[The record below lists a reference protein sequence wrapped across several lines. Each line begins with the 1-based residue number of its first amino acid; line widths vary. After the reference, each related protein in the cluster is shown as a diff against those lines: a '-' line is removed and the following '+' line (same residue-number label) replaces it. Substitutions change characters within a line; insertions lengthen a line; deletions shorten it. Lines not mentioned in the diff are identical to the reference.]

1 MRLTIFWTG
10 LLATIL
16 CTSSGPQSVA
26 AEAPTGLRKDNVL
39 WRSHFVGGTRLE
51 GDANAA
57 RWVKLAATPVAQQLR
72 EQTLR
77 KLATTPFRVLQDKM
91 PAGAKDQAESWQP
104 LLADL
109 LRAESFVEWRG
120 TSNRTDQFA
129 LAIKLPDDR
138 AKVWSANLGTVLK
151 AWTGIAPV
159 PFTQG
164 NVSGWQLRKH
174 DPPNLFGVARVGT
187 WVVVGAGQD
196 AMSLFNAFI
205 GSLKTSAAPFA
216 TDAAVWGE
224 VWADWPQL
232 EAHLPFPMPVHPPQT
247 HLTIT
252 GKDDSLRLNGGLE
265 FDRSLNWNPKAWRIP
280 EAFMREP
287 LISFTAA
294 RGVAS
299 VLRQDDFL
307 SQWKFKS
314 VPDEVYVWALDRVP
328 FATFVAAP
336 TTDAAG
342 QMRSVG
348 PDLQTRYNP
357 LLESRRMGTLQIS
370 SNQEAIRWNG
380 LPLVKPHLGAA
391 KDSSGE
397 FLFGGMFPN
406 PPKTKPLPEELLGQI
421 KGHKTLAYYDW
432 EVTEPRLKQWK
443 ILSQIYRLLSHQPPL
458 TTNMLAV
465 QWLTS
470 VTTNLGNTV
479 TELNVSGDRQMTLTR
494 KAPIGLTAFELVAL
508 TTWLESPNFPFS
520 APAPAA
526 PRSAVPAARVK
537 PKP

>member
-10 LLATIL
+10 LLTTIL
-16 CTSSGPQSVA
+16 CTSSGAQL
-26 AEAPTGLRKDNVL
+26 AEADAPLGLRKDNVL
-39 WRSHFVGGTRLE
+39 WRSHFVGGIRLE

-57 RWVKLAATPVAQQLR
+57 RWVKLAAAPVAQQLR
-72 EQTLR
+72 DQTLS

-91 PAGAKDQAESWQP
+91 PAGAKDQAEAWQP

-120 TSNRTDQFA
+120 TSNRTDQFV

-174 DPPNLFGVARVGT
+174 DPPNLFGVARVGP

-205 GSLKTSAAPFA
+205 GSLKTGAAPFA
-216 TDAAVWGE
+216 VDAAVWGE

-232 EAHLPFPMPVHPPQT
+232 AAHLPFPLPVHPPQT

-252 GKDDSLRLNGGLE
+252 GKDNFIRLHGGLE
-265 FDRSLNWNPKAWRIP
+265 FDRSLNWRPQPWRIP
-280 EAFMREP
+280 ETLIREP
-287 LISFTAA
+287 LISFTAV
-294 RGVAS
+294 RGVAP

-307 SQWKFKS
+307 RQWKFKS
-314 VPDEVYVWALDRVP
+314 VPDEVYLWALDGVP
-328 FATFVAAP
+328 FATFLAVP
-336 TTDAAG
+336 TADAAG
-342 QMRSVG
+342 QIQSFA
-348 PDLQTRYNP
+348 PDLQARYNP
-357 LLESRRMGTLQIS
+357 LLEQRRLGSLEMSTNRAAIS
-370 SNQEAIRWNG
+370 WRG
-380 LPLVKPHLGAA
+380 LPIIIPHLSAT
-391 KDSSGE
+391 KDGSNE
-397 FLFGGMFPN
+397 FLFGGLFPHSPKAK
-406 PPKTKPLPEELLGQI
+406 PPPGELLDQI

-443 ILSQIYRLLSHQPPL
+443 VLSQLSQLLRRQAPL
-458 TTNMLAV
+458 RTNMLAV
-465 QWLTS
+465 QWLNS

-494 KAPIGLTAFELVAL
+494 KAPIGLTAYELVAL
-508 TTWLESPNFPFS
+508 TTWLEATNFPFATPASPPPPTRSPAFKTS
-520 APAPAA
+520 A
-526 PRSAVPAARVK
+526 K
-537 PKP
+537 P